1 MLANDSKSCV
11 VLEIRTE
18 PGSADGRLER
28 KWKVVLI
35 SGGAV
40 SLILAVVVVVVTL
53 KYHQAKVI
61 MPWIE

>member
-18 PGSADGRLER
+18 VGRAEVHLER
-28 KWKVVLI
+28 KWKVLLI
-35 SGGAV
+35 SSGAV
-40 SLILAVVVVVVTL
+40 SLILALVVVVVTL

-61 MPWIE
+61 T